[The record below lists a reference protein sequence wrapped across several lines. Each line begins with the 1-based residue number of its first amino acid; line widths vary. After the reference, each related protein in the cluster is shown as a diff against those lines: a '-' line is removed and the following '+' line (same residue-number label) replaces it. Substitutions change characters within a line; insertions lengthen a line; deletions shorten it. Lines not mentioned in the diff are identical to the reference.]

1 MKGASTLQYS
11 NYAKLFGKKKLQ
23 KFSEFNIV
31 LFKSLLSIRLS
42 QNWWIEIFTIF
53 NNDIRQIKQYIL
65 INRVLLITY
74 VKNEMTLRRNYEMI
88 YSKLQHLPTP
98 GDPLGIWK
106 LVRSNSRP
114 LNQNCVKIPHPS
126 AEFDG
131 QLFCK
136 RQEQQ
141 PWLSIHLPATDLTIQ
156 ALKFRPCRRLLL
168 SHQLAKGN
176 SFSLNTSM

>member
-1 MKGASTLQYS
+1 M
-11 NYAKLFGKKKLQ
+11 
-23 KFSEFNIV
+23 
-31 LFKSLLSIRLS
+31 
-42 QNWWIEIFTIF
+42 
-53 NNDIRQIKQYIL
+53 
-65 INRVLLITY
+65 ITY

-136 RQEQQ
+136 RQEQR
-141 PWLSIHLPATDLTIQ
+141 PWLSTHLPATDLTIQ

-176 SFSLNTSM
+176 SFSLNISMSKIKLEYSSGKTWHFRFKFPILPRHGSNSPPPYARMKVKCSWVVKERGGILSLWIDRHISC

>member
-1 MKGASTLQYS
+1 M
-11 NYAKLFGKKKLQ
+11 
-23 KFSEFNIV
+23 
-31 LFKSLLSIRLS
+31 
-42 QNWWIEIFTIF
+42 
-53 NNDIRQIKQYIL
+53 
-65 INRVLLITY
+65 LITY

-114 LNQNCVKIPHPS
+114 LNKNCVKIPHPS
-126 AEFDG
+126 AEFDS

-136 RQEQQ
+136 RQEQRL
-141 PWLSIHLPATDLTIQ
+141 WLSTHLPATDLTIQ

-176 SFSLNTSM
+176 SFSLNTSMSKIKLEYSSGKTWHFRFKFPILPRHGSNSPPPAHGWKSNARELSKRGEGCWAFELIDT